1 MSVVTQDVLIEAPVE
16 RFYDIVVDYERY
28 PEFVPGIR
36 ACRVKRVGGE
46 LRVEYELDVGVR
58 RIRYVLRHEE
68 ERPRSVR
75 WSLVSGDMLKV
86 SNGSWDLAPER
97 NRTRA
102 TYSVDIQIARPP
114 LVPQGIV
121 DRVSN
126 ELTRV
131 QLPKTLAAFK
141 ARAEAAGVK

>member
-1 MSVVTQDVLIEAPVE
+1 MSVVTKDVLVEAPIE

-36 ACRVKRVGGE
+36 SCRVTRAGGE
-46 LRVEYELDVGVR
+46 IRVEYELDVGVR
-58 RIRYVLRHEE
+58 RIRYVLKHEE
-68 ERPRSVR
+68 ERPRRVR

-86 SNGSWDLAPER
+86 SNGSWDLSPEQE
-97 NRTRA
+97 RTRA

-114 LVPQGIV
+114 LVPQSIV
-121 DRVSN
+121 NRVSD

-141 ARAEAAGVK
+141 ARAER